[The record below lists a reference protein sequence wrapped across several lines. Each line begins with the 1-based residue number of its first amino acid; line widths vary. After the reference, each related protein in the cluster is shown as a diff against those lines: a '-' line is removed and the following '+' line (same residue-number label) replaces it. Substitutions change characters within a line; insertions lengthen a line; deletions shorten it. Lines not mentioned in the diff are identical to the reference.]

1 MITAIELNDIVVDV
15 THKKIKNI
23 HLSVYP
29 NGQVKLSAPLHMNQ
43 ETLRSFLISKLDW
56 IKQKQSKFQ
65 NKQRETPRDC
75 INRENHYVWG
85 RRYLLTVIEH
95 DAPPKIVLG
104 HSELLLYIRAESSQD
119 YKQTVIDE
127 WLRQELKKA
136 LPPLLEKWQSIMGV
150 QVKKFFIQKMKTRW
164 GSCNYTQG
172 NVRFNSEL
180 VKKPPEC
187 LEYVVV
193 HELAH
198 LLEPS
203 HNARFHSLMSQFMPN
218 WKLIKVE
225 LNRLPIADFKIPI
238 S

>member
-1 MITAIELNDIVVDV
+1 MTTIELNDIIIDV

-56 IKQKQSKFQ
+56 IKQKQRKFQ
-65 NKQRETPRDC
+65 NQQRETPRDC
-75 INRENHYVWG
+75 INSESHYVWG
-85 RRYLLTVIEH
+85 RRYLLKVIEH
-95 DAPPKIVLG
+95 DASPKIVLT
-104 HSELLLYIRAESSQD
+104 HSEMRLYIRAESSQD
-119 YKQTVIDE
+119 YIQTIIDE

-136 LPPLLEKWQSIMGV
+136 LPPLLEKWQPIMGV

-180 VKKPPEC
+180 AKKPPEC
-187 LEYVVV
+187 LECVVV

-218 WKLIKVE
+218 WKLIKAE
-225 LNRLPIADFKIPI
+225 LNRLPI
-238 S
+238 